1 LADYHGD
8 IISSRGNLT
17 AAEPEPMSMPL
28 ATPRVRFNPY
38 LILALAAVAVAVLA
52 LSTYGQHDTGRPPAP
67 AGVEKIMIDAAA
79 LTPMLKSE
87 LARRYVGASKDLPRV
102 ESRTLY
108 RHKVSRAWVSLKDAF
123 KMTDAQREELT
134 ERTYDEQFYYNTG
147 YGSPLSY
154 ARVMEVLAAHGL
166 ADVKG
171 LRTLDFGCG
180 GIGPVRLLACLGVDA
195 VGVDIEP
202 MFPLYYN
209 QPGDQGEVF
218 TENGKGRVTLITGQW
233 PAQDA
238 AKKAIGGNYDVIISK
253 NTLKM
258 GYIHPERP
266 APKGSQVELGVD
278 DETFVKTVFDALK
291 PGGRFLIYN
300 ICPHK
305 SRPEEE
311 YKPWS
316 DGRCPFPKELLEK
329 AGFKVVAF
337 DEDDGGPCRVMAR
350 ALGWDK
356 APSSVDLENDL
367 FAHYTLCERP
377 Q

>member
-1 LADYHGD
+1 
-8 IISSRGNLT
+8 
-17 AAEPEPMSMPL
+17 MSMPL

-38 LILALAAVAVAVLA
+38 LVLAAAAVAFAVLV
-52 LSTYGQHDTGRPPAP
+52 LSAYGQPDTGRPPEP
-67 AGVEKIMIDAAA
+67 TGVEKIQIDAAA
-79 LTPMLKSE
+79 LEPLLKSD
-87 LARRYVGASKDLPRV
+87 LARRYIGASKDLPRV

-108 RHKVSRAWVSLKDAF
+108 RHKTTRAWVSRKEAF
-123 KMTDAQREELT
+123 KMTESERSELV
-134 ERTYDEQFYYNTG
+134 ERKYDEQFYYNTG

-154 ARVMEVLAAHGL
+154 VRAVEVLAENGL
-166 ADVKG
+166 VSFKG

-180 GIGPVRLLACLGVDA
+180 GIGPMRLLACLGTDA

-202 MFPLYYN
+202 MFPLFYD

-218 TENGKGRVTLITGQW
+218 SANGKGRVTLITGRW
-233 PAQDA
+233 PAEEA
-238 AKKAIGGNYDVIISK
+238 AKQALGGGYDVIISK

-266 APKGSQVELGVD
+266 APKGTQVELGVD
-278 DETFVKTVFDALK
+278 DEAFVKAVFDALK

-305 SRPEEE
+305 SRPDEE

-316 DGRCPFPKELLEK
+316 DGRCPFPKEQLEK

-337 DEDDGGPCRVMAR
+337 DKDDGESCRAMAR

-356 APSSVDLENDL
+356 PPSAMDLENDL
-367 FAHYTLCERP
+367 FAHHTLCERP
-377 Q
+377 E